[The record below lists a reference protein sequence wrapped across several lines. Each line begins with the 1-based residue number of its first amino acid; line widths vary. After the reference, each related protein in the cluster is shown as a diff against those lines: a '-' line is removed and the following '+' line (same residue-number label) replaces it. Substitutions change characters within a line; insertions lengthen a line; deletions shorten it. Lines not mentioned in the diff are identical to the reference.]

1 MLRLFQRE
9 DIPPLL
15 TGMMATLVGIG
26 LARFAYTPLIPVLV
40 LQGWFDASAAIYL
53 GAANL
58 LGYLVGALIAHRLS
72 EHFGTRQLLAACFI
86 SIALSFACSAAPAS
100 FAWFFIWRLVAGIS
114 GAILVVVGP
123 SLALTRAPI
132 ARRTIVGPVVFCGV
146 GLGALL
152 SATLLPLLI
161 QYNLMWS
168 WLALGG
174 LSLLAWLICDQG
186 LIRLLPA
193 AATATGSGPVG
204 SPRLMGA
211 GIVLIILAYAMD
223 AAGFI
228 PHTVFWVDYLVR
240 EQGYS
245 SGAAAAQWATFG
257 AGAFVG
263 PLLAGLLA
271 SRLGWHRSL
280 VTAYLIKCLAIALP
294 LFASGFLGNSVSA
307 FLVGAM
313 VPGLVALTSGRLA
326 ELGGPTEHKRLW
338 GYATAGF
345 AVLQAISG
353 YAMSALYTLLGSYQ
367 PLFALGSALLA
378 LGMVLTLIS
387 GHFSSITRSQHL
399 R

>member
-1 MLRLFQRE
+1 MIQRN

-72 EHFGTRQLLAACFI
+72 ERVGIRQLLAACFI
-86 SIALSFACSAAPAS
+86 SIALSFICSAAPAS
-100 FAWFFIWRLVAGIS
+100 FAWFFVWRLVAGIS

-132 ARRTIVGPVVFCGV
+132 TRRTVVGSLVFCGV

-161 QYNLMWS
+161 QFNLMWS
-168 WLALGG
+168 WLTLGG
-174 LSLLAWLICDQG
+174 LSLLAWLVCDQG
-186 LIRLLPA
+186 LIRLPPPVSTSPSLEPA
-193 AATATGSGPVG
+193 TSSRLAGVG
-204 SPRLMGA
+204 V
-211 GIVLIILAYAMD
+211 VLVILAYAMD

-245 SGAAAAQWATFG
+245 SAAAAAQWAIFG
-257 AGAFVG
+257 AGATVG

-280 VTAYLIKCLAIALP
+280 TSAYLIKCLAIALP
-294 LFASGFLGNSVSA
+294 LFASGFLGNSVSS

-326 ELGGPTEHKRLW
+326 ELGGPAEHKRLW

-345 AVLQAISG
+345 AVLQAASG
-353 YAMSALYTLLGSYQ
+353 YSMAGLYTLLGSYQ

-378 LGMVLTLIS
+378 VGMLLVIIS
-387 GHFSSITRSQHL
+387 GHFQPDRPPQGL
-399 R
+399 